1 MKEKKKEE
9 ERAAKAA
16 AAAAAATSQT
26 KAADKSTPVDMDE
39 IDPTVRNYMS
49 SILWQ

>member
-9 ERAAKAA
+9 ERAAKA